1 MAVRDVSLLRGINV
15 GGHNLIAMARLR
27 AIYEA
32 LGCRDVETYLQSGNV
47 VFRHRDGPA
56 LGPRVE
62 QAIRAELGLDIRIL
76 WRSHADLVRIVAA
89 DPFPE
94 ADPSRR
100 LVVFLSEPPAPEV
113 AHELHHVRS
122 GPDEA
127 ILFGAE
133 FHLHCPAGVGTSK
146 LPAMLSERR
155 LGVVP
160 TGRNWRTVTR
170 LRDLSA
176 EPA

>member
-1 MAVRDVSLLRGINV
+1 M
-15 GGHNLIAMARLR
+15 
-27 AIYEA
+27 
-32 LGCRDVETYLQSGNV
+32 
-47 VFRHRDGPA
+47 
-56 LGPRVE
+56 
-62 QAIRAELGLDIRIL
+62 
-76 WRSHADLVRIVAA
+76 WRSHADLARIVAA

-100 LVVFLSEPPAPEV
+100 LVVFLSGPPAPEV
-113 AHELHHVRS
+113 AHELRHVRS

-127 ILFGAE
+127 ILDGAE
-133 FHLHCPAGVGTSK
+133 FHLHCPDGVGTSK

-170 LRDLSA
+170 LRDLSG